1 MVAVVNEAAATGWRP
16 IIDRLLQGIEDE
28 QS

>member
-1 MVAVVNEAAATGWRP
+1 MVAVVNEAAATGWGP
-16 IIDRLLQGIEDE
+16 IIDHPPQGIENE